1 MKFESIIQIILIGS
15 SIGLGG
21 IIFKKIP
28 VLRTLTDKSSQD
40 FEKKQ
45 KISLK
50 LKTGIKKLNP
60 LKGLSY
66 EILLQNILTNIKEF
80 SSRLEHRI
88 SNLLQELRRSTE
100 ERRVREN
107 DNYWE
112 EIKEAT
118 KEKSE
123 LKK

>member
-1 MKFESIIQIILIGS
+1 MKFESIIQIILLGS

-28 VLRTLTDKSSQD
+28 ILRTLTDKPSQD

-45 KISLK
+45 ELGLK

-60 LKGLSY
+60 FKGLSY
-66 EILLQNILTNIKEF
+66 EIFLQKILTGVREF
-80 SSRLEHRI
+80 SLRLENRV
-88 SNLLQELRRSTE
+88 SNLLQELKRSAE
-100 ERRVREN
+100 ERKVREN

-112 EIKEAT
+112 EIKKAT
-118 KEKSE
+118 KNKSE

>member
-1 MKFESIIQIILIGS
+1 MKFESILQIILLGS

-28 VLRTLTDKSSQD
+28 VLRTLTDKPSQD

-45 KISLK
+45 ELGLK
-50 LKTGIKKLNP
+50 LKTGIKKLN
-60 LKGLSY
+60 LFKDLSY
-66 EILLQNILTNIKEF
+66 EILLQNILTSIRTF
-80 SSRLEHRI
+80 SSRLEHRT
-88 SNLLQELRRSTE
+88 SNLLQELKRNTK
-100 ERRVREN
+100 ERKVREN
-107 DNYWE
+107 DHYWE

-118 KEKSE
+118 KNKSK